1 VTLGAEVS
9 KKSIVDHQKPVVE
22 SCIKLLAFLSSCS
35 SLEEVCRRLVHD
47 KRFKGEVAGAY
58 SFRLE
63 SDNRYALETYC
74 GQILNLVGS
83 QLFNEDGGSLEVMP
97 IRGDSQFLENGSFRA
112 LIIPLMR
119 KGVPERIFV
128 LQLSES
134 AKTPIVH
141 IDTLRIIQ
149 ATGQMIIESLPL
161 LSPNGIHAKA
171 LPPGFELNERH
182 RAILAFIGLGLT
194 NRQIASRLLVS
205 ESIVRQENIKIF
217 RYLKA
222 SNRKQAFELGQDHP
236 PPNPEG

>member
-1 VTLGAEVS
+1 LS
-9 KKSIVDHQKPVVE
+9 KNSIFDHQKLVVE
-22 SCIKLLAFLSSCS
+22 SCIKLLTFLSSCS

-47 KRFKGEVAGAY
+47 KRFNGEVAGAY

-63 SDNRYALETYC
+63 SDNRYALDTYC
-74 GQILNLVGS
+74 GRILNLVGS
-83 QLFNEDGGSLEVMP
+83 QLFNEDGDSLEVMP
-97 IRGDSQFLENGSFRA
+97 IRGDSQFLENGAFRA
-112 LIIPLMR
+112 LLIPLMR

-128 LQLSES
+128 IELSAS
-134 AKTPIVH
+134 AKNPIVH

-161 LSPNGIHAKA
+161 LSPNVIRAKA
-171 LPPGFELNERH
+171 LPPGFELTKRH
-182 RAILAFIGLGLT
+182 YAILAFIGLGLT

-222 SNRKQAFELGQDHP
+222 SNRKQAFELSQDHP

>member
-1 VTLGAEVS
+1 MS
-9 KKSIVDHQKPVVE
+9 KKSTVDHQKPVVE
-22 SCIKLLAFLSSCS
+22 SCIKLLTFLSSCS
-35 SLEEVCRRLVHD
+35 SLEEICRRLVHD
-47 KRFKGEVAGAY
+47 KRFNGAVAGAY

-74 GQILNLVGS
+74 GGILKLVES
-83 QLFNEDGGSLEVMP
+83 QLFNEDGDSLEVMP
-97 IRGDSQFLENGSFRA
+97 VGGDSQFLENGAFRA
-112 LIIPLMR
+112 LIIPVMR
-119 KGVPERIFV
+119 KGVPERIFI

-134 AKTPIVH
+134 AKNPIVH

-149 ATGQMIIESLPL
+149 ATGQMIIASLPL

-171 LPPGFELNERH
+171 LPSGFELNERH
-182 RAILAFIGLGLT
+182 YAILAFIGLGLT

-222 SNRKQAFELGQDHP
+222 SNRKQAFELAQDHP
-236 PPNPEG
+236 PPEP